1 MRHSALKTS
10 RCCWNILI
18 TWTISKIKT
27 AIEIYWGVYTMI
39 FCKKTIAEADVSA
52 LSDGFVFYMMKYVVW
67 PPAILPDIPT
77 DRI

>member
-1 MRHSALKTS
+1 
-10 RCCWNILI
+10 
-18 TWTISKIKT
+18 
-27 AIEIYWGVYTMI
+27 MI

-77 DRI
+77 DRIYSIPTNNAGCRF

>member
-1 MRHSALKTS
+1 
-10 RCCWNILI
+10 
-18 TWTISKIKT
+18 
-27 AIEIYWGVYTMI
+27 MI